1 MLRYDLKRVMRARG
15 KSRFFHFLRQH
26 GFGSNTA
33 SRLLNAHVRNINVT
47 QVERLCLLF
56 DCTPND
62 LLEWEPDSDISSPE
76 KKALAQLI
84 RKDKVDQVNALL
96 YQVPMSKLN
105 DVAQYLKSQIE
116 EEDKL

>member
-15 KSRFFHFLRQH
+15 KLRYFHFLRQH

-33 SRLLNAHVRNINVT
+33 SRLLNAHVRNINVD
-47 QVERLCLLF
+47 QVERLCLIL

-62 LLEWEPDSDISSPE
+62 LLEWEPDSDIMSPE
-76 KKALAQLI
+76 EKALSQLI
-84 RKDKVDQVNALL
+84 RSDEVDKVSSLL

-105 DVAQYLKSQIE
+105 DVAKYLKSQIE
-116 EEDKL
+116 K